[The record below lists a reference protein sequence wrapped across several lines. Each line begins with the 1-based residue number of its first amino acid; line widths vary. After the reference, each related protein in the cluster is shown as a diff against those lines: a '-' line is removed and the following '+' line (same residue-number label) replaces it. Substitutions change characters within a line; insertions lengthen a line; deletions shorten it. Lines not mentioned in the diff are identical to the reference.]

1 MTLIAFD
8 RRAAHYVES
17 KVTAL
22 DAWDDVDALAAE
34 SRGHLE
40 RAHEAHVTED
50 WKAYLHSVATI
61 NDRLVTIR
69 RIARERKGAIEAAL
83 VIPKEQLVIWT
94 RPDRAVVE
102 AGGQTAA

>member
-22 DAWDDVDALAAE
+22 DAWDDVDSLAAE

-50 WKAYLHSVATI
+50 WRGYLHSIAVI
-61 NDRLVTIR
+61 NDRLVSIR
-69 RIARERKGAIEAAL
+69 RIARERKGDIEEAP
-83 VIPKEQLVIWT
+83 VIPKDQLGFWT
-94 RPDRAVVE
+94 RSDQAVVE

>member
-1 MTLIAFD
+1 MTVIAFD

-40 RAHEAHVTED
+40 RAHEAHCTND
-50 WKAYLHSVATI
+50 WSTYLRAVDSI
-61 NDRLVTIR
+61 NRDLLHIR
-69 RIARERKGAIEAAL
+69 VIARERKGSIEAAL